1 MTNAMQIKQ
10 STEKAIAAN
19 IAIEMNAV
27 RIAITRFIIAETHSA
42 NSAGLGLHR
51 GYAHLQSELVPAL
64 EAKLISYCLE
74 VGVSDV
80 DFITDQIKIAFLTGL
95 SAMGQSIGVSHQSG
109 NPGLTMRNILNFKGW
124 VTAYS
129 AGLSAR
135 VLVAVERHKG
145 ASGARSGIIVHSVS
159 GTNVQIGQEN
169 TQTTVNITL
178 QQLAQEIAFSKDP
191 EAKSLLKNL
200 LNNATVGAM
209 LGAGATE
216 LLVKLFGG

>member
-1 MTNAMQIKQ
+1 MTNATQIKQ
-10 STEKAIAAN
+10 TTEKAIAAN
-19 IAIEMNAV
+19 IAIEMNAL
-27 RIAITRFIIAETHSA
+27 RTAITKFIIAETHSA

-64 EAKLISYCLE
+64 EAKLIAYCLD
-74 VGVSDV
+74 VGISDV
-80 DFITDQIKIAFLTGL
+80 DFITGQIRNAFVTGL

-124 VTAYS
+124 VTAYC

-135 VLVAVERHKG
+135 VLVAVERYRG
-145 ASGARSGIIVHSVS
+145 TSGAGNSIVVQSVS
-159 GTNVQIGQEN
+159 GTYVQIGHEN
-169 TQTTVNITL
+169 NLTTVNITL
-178 QQLAQEIAFSKDP
+178 QQLAQEIANSKDP
-191 EAKSLLKNL
+191 EAKSLLHSL

-216 LLVKLFGG
+216 LLAKLFGG